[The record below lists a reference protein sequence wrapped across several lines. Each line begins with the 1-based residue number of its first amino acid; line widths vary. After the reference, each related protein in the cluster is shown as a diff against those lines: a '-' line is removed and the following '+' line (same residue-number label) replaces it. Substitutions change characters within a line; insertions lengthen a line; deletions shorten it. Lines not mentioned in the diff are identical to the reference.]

1 MKKLMNGAQM
11 KMIDTYSIQEVGIPS
26 LVLMERAALCV
37 TEAVL
42 EKIKKKH
49 KRVLVTIDEA
59 VCNDTMKEFVSLF
72 QIYMRQ
78 DLPVF
83 LLMTGLYENIYELQN
98 EKTLTFLYRAPKI
111 ELRPLNIGMIAE
123 KYKSIFELTDEEA
136 TEMAKETR
144 GYPFAFQVLGYLCF
158 KHNTVWHNV
167 LPEFSQYLEEYV
179 YEKIWSELSKGDK
192 ELLVAMAKTN
202 DTKVEA
208 IRKTIKKASNSFS
221 VYRNRLIKK
230 GLIISP
236 EYGHLEF
243 TLPRFK
249 EFVLCR

>member
-1 MKKLMNGAQM
+1 M
-11 KMIDTYSIQEVGIPS
+11 
-26 LVLMERAALCV
+26 
-37 TEAVL
+37 
-42 EKIKKKH
+42 
-49 KRVLVTIDEA
+49 
-59 VCNDTMKEFVSLF
+59 
-72 QIYMRQ
+72 
-78 DLPVF
+78 
-83 LLMTGLYENIYELQN
+83 
-98 EKTLTFLYRAPKI
+98 
-111 ELRPLNIGMIAE
+111 NIGMIAE

-230 GLIISP
+230 GLIISL

>member
-1 MKKLMNGAQM
+1 
-11 KMIDTYSIQEVGIPS
+11 
-26 LVLMERAALCV
+26 
-37 TEAVL
+37 
-42 EKIKKKH
+42 
-49 KRVLVTIDEA
+49 
-59 VCNDTMKEFVSLF
+59 
-72 QIYMRQ
+72 
-78 DLPVF
+78 
-83 LLMTGLYENIYELQN
+83 MTGLYENIYELQN
-98 EKTLTFLYRAPKI
+98 EKIAHIFGTGHLKV

-123 KYKSIFELTDEEA
+123 KVQVYFFELTDEEA

-158 KHNTVWHNV
+158 KHNTGWHNV

-249 EFVLCR
+249 EFVLCRYL

>member
-1 MKKLMNGAQM
+1 MPFRYWGIFVL
-11 KMIDTYSIQEVGIPS
+11 SIIPDGI
-26 LVLMERAALCV
+26 M
-37 TEAVL
+37 
-42 EKIKKKH
+42 
-49 KRVLVTIDEA
+49 
-59 VCNDTMKEFVSLF
+59 
-72 QIYMRQ
+72 Y
-78 DLPVF
+78 
-83 LLMTGLYENIYELQN
+83 Y
-98 EKTLTFLYRAPKI
+98 
-111 ELRPLNIGMIAE
+111 LNSG
-123 KYKSIFELTDEEA
+123 
-136 TEMAKETR
+136 
-144 GYPFAFQVLGYLCF
+144 
-158 KHNTVWHNV
+158 
-167 LPEFSQYLEEYV
+167 QYLEEYV

>member
-1 MKKLMNGAQM
+1 MLTEINKTFRAEEDWIV
-11 KMIDTYSIQEVGIPS
+11 IDLSPERDLLQSFAANLSNYPS
-26 LVLMERAALCV
+26 LSEVFREAKINLSFLGLGVEIEGVSPITDLNVAV
-37 TEAVL
+37 TRML

-49 KRVLVTIDEA
+49 KRVLV
-59 VCNDTMKEFVSLF
+59 
-72 QIYMRQ
+72 
-78 DLPVF
+78 
-83 LLMTGLYENIYELQN
+83 
-98 EKTLTFLYRAPKI
+98 
-111 ELRPLNIGMIAE
+111 NIGMIAE

-158 KHNTVWHNV
+158 KHNTGWHNV

>member
-1 MKKLMNGAQM
+1 M
-11 KMIDTYSIQEVGIPS
+11 SEVFREAKINLSFLGLGVEIEGVSPITD
-26 LVLMERAALCV
+26 LNVAV
-37 TEAVL
+37 TRML

-158 KHNTVWHNV
+158 KHNTGWHNV
-167 LPEFSQYLEEYV
+167 LPEFSQYLEECV

>member
-1 MKKLMNGAQM
+1 
-11 KMIDTYSIQEVGIPS
+11 MICTSFLRTTGGCRGTYWTVG
-26 LVLMERAALCV
+26 C
-37 TEAVL
+37 
-42 EKIKKKH
+42 

-158 KHNTVWHNV
+158 KHNTGWHNV

>member
-1 MKKLMNGAQM
+1 
-11 KMIDTYSIQEVGIPS
+11 
-26 LVLMERAALCV
+26 
-37 TEAVL
+37 
-42 EKIKKKH
+42 
-49 KRVLVTIDEA
+49 
-59 VCNDTMKEFVSLF
+59 
-72 QIYMRQ
+72 
-78 DLPVF
+78 
-83 LLMTGLYENIYELQN
+83 MTGLYENIYELQN

-158 KHNTVWHNV
+158 KHNTGWHNV

-208 IRKTIKKASNSFS
+208 IRKIIKKASNSFS